1 MNIRKS
7 DNYSLP
13 FLQQSKGALITIHS
27 CVECP
32 GWAQVWGSGIQCFD
46 PPLEKDMLMQI
57 MKIWFFVFSFDLI
70 ALVH

>member
-1 MNIRKS
+1 MNILNS

-13 FLQQSKGALITIHS
+13 FLQQSRGALINIHS

-32 GWAQVWGSGIQCFD
+32 GWVQVWGSGIQYFD
-46 PPLEKDMLMQI
+46 PLLEKDMLMQI
-57 MKIWFFVFSFDLI
+57 MKIWFFVFGFDLI